1 MGFIH
6 GATRHA
12 ELLFPE
18 RLDAYIAAKQP
29 VRFLA
34 AFVDHLTR
42 TTLGFQRATPPP
54 RDGLPTPPADLL
66 QRYLSGALY
75 RLRSRRRLAQ
85 ATHRQVE
92 LLWLLKGSE

>member
-54 RDGLPTPPADLL
+54 RDGLPTPPQICCSATFPA
-66 QRYLSGALY
+66 LSTVSGRVVAWH
-75 RLRSRRRLAQ
+75 RRR
-85 ATHRQVE
+85 TGR
-92 LLWLLKGSE
+92 WSCCGY